1 MWMISKYGFASVVE
15 HKDQPGCVL
24 VRGRDRGD
32 LEEFCEVARD
42 CDVPG
47 FSEQA
52 IEEDPSADYR
62 FRMTVK
68 DKDWGQ
74 LAQALAIGIDYPN
87 FKNEVASV
95 DPKRAEIY
103 AGVWSQMM
111 KIQYPDSDEWPEK
124 AEVDRRE
131 NLVRLYREASARL
144 EGCLAE
150 YEGSLPAADE
160 EELLGAVLAP
170 PIPVDGPK
178 PDVASI
184 LEERM
189 LQKIAIG
196 FWERAEGR
204 GFERLR
210 NAIAQARTAAE
221 LQLTSSDW
229 TSTD

>member
-1 MWMISKYGFASVVE
+1 MISKHGFASVVE
-15 HKDQPGCVL
+15 HKDKPGWLL

-52 IEEDPSADYR
+52 IEEDPNADYR

-74 LAQALAIGIDYPN
+74 LAKALAIGISYPN

-95 DPKRAEIY
+95 DRKRAEIY
-103 AGVWSQMM
+103 SGVWSQLT
-111 KIQYPDSDEWPEK
+111 KIQFPESEGWIGQ
-124 AEVDRRE
+124 AEASRRE
-131 NLVRLYREASARL
+131 NLVRMYRGAADRL
-144 EGCLAE
+144 ESCLVE

-160 EELLGAVLAP
+160 EEILGEVLAP
-170 PIPVDGPK
+170 PVPADGLE
-178 PDVASI
+178 PDVAEV
-184 LEERM
+184 LEEKM
-189 LQKIAIG
+189 LQRIAIG

-210 NAIAQARTAAE
+210 NAIAQARKAAA
-221 LQLTSSDW
+221 LQLTDSDW
-229 TSTD
+229 TSAD

>member
-1 MWMISKYGFASVVE
+1 MISKYGFASVVE
-15 HKDQPGCVL
+15 HKDKPGWLL

-52 IEEDPSADYR
+52 IEEDSNADYR

-74 LAQALAIGIDYPN
+74 LAEALAIGISYPN

-95 DPKRAEIY
+95 DRKRAEIY
-103 AGVWSQMM
+103 SGVWSQLM
-111 KIQYPDSDEWPEK
+111 KIQYPDSDGWPDK
-124 AEVDRRE
+124 SEVDRRE
-131 NLVRLYREASARL
+131 NLVRLYREAAARL
-144 EGCLAE
+144 EWCLEE

-160 EELLGAVLAP
+160 EELLGSVLAP

-178 PDVASI
+178 PDVVSI

-196 FWERAEGR
+196 FWEGAEGR
-204 GFERLR
+204 GFKRLR
-210 NAIAQARTAAE
+210 NAIAQARTAAALE
-221 LQLTSSDW
+221 LTDSDW
-229 TSTD
+229 TSGD